1 MARLKKLKRK
11 LLNPKKK
18 IEKSLEIDE
27 SSGPDL
33 FNNNVVKLEK
43 SSIIKQNVEQPL
55 VLNKEIK
62 TEAKSY

>member
-1 MARLKKLKRK
+1 MKLKKLKRK
-11 LLNPKKK
+11 FFNQKKK
-18 IEKSLEIDE
+18 IEKSLEVDE

-43 SSIIKQNVEQPL
+43 SAITKQNGEQPL

-62 TEAKSY
+62 TEPKN